1 MRVEHPS
8 LPPVRPTHR
17 SPFEPKHKWQWI
29 AGLNLTSNTSRMSRS
44 PHRDPRAGA
53 GPWRVDPEFLDESFT
68 SIINSIPLV
77 ETVPELAV
85 EEASFILVAS
95 SCGPPP
101 QAAIPGPKRRRAT
114 PPTRAGAAVP
124 R

>member
-1 MRVEHPS
+1 
-8 LPPVRPTHR
+8 
-17 SPFEPKHKWQWI
+17 
-29 AGLNLTSNTSRMSRS
+29 MSTNS
-44 PHRDPRAGA
+44 HRDLCAGA

-77 ETVPELAV
+77 EMVPELAV
-85 EEASFILVAS
+85 EEAYFVSLAS

-101 QAAIPGPKRRRAT
+101 KAAISVAKRRRAT